1 MKKIH
6 FFKNK
11 KIYFLLFFFLL
22 FFIQSNLNAQQIYKI
37 EDILI
42 SGNKTISNKEILEF
56 LNLKI
61 GENYLA
67 EQLINLDDKISNWGY
82 FSSINLTIEE
92 NSQKLISDENSNI
105 VNSENRTKS
114 IIIKIEVTE
123 NLPVKV
129 ILIKNSNIYLSSFKS
144 KMKLKENKA
153 FNPKYLEKD
162 IEILSKYPYVS
173 RVISSIMEEQDSISI
188 EINLILQNQFSSEIV
203 LSKFLI
209 GSFNYFFGKSFIPF
223 YFSIFSFY
231 PYDSENY
238 YPIIGTSTG
247 FSFLPGFYFNI
258 NFISF
263 YSSLNNKFIESN
275 LLLGLTVNKYIS
287 KEKNFVFL
295 LNPCS
300 IFLSYN
306 IEKNIYEDLSFSSDS
321 FIKIKNNISI
331 FSKMSF
337 SYFFQQKEF
346 FFGNIPNNG
355 LNIDLIYN
363 KNYYT
368 FFYSSI
374 FNSFS
379 FRSEP
384 YQISE
389 ISDFVLSSSS
399 DIVFKIINTQILY
412 LGLIGSFDF
421 LFINKSNSIFKYC
434 YGLGI
439 VFSFSIKNI
448 LELPI
453 TIQYFWKKSFE
464 NGVFYFTFLSRRF
477 SF

>member
-1 MKKIH
+1 MKKTN

-11 KIYFLLFFFLL
+11 NIFFWLFFFLL

-61 GENYLA
+61 GESYLA
-67 EQLINLDDKISNWGY
+67 EKLINLDDKLSNWGY
-82 FSSINLTIEE
+82 FSSVNLTIEE

-114 IIIKIEVTE
+114 IIIKIEVAE
-123 NLPVKV
+123 NLPIKT

-173 RVISSIMEEQDSISI
+173 RVISSIIEEEDSISI
-188 EINLILQNQFSSEIV
+188 EINLMMQNQFSSEIV
-203 LSKFLI
+203 ISKFLI
-209 GSFNYFFGKSFIPF
+209 GSFNYFFGKLFIPF

-231 PYDSENY
+231 PFDSENY
-238 YPIIGTSTG
+238 YPIIGTSIG
-247 FSFLPGFYFNI
+247 FSFLPGFYINI
-258 NFISF
+258 NLSSS
-263 YSSLNNKFIESN
+263 YSSLNNKFLSSILSF
-275 LLLGLTVNKYIS
+275 GLTTNKYIS
-287 KEKNFVFL
+287 KEKNFTFL

-300 IFLSYN
+300 IFVSYN
-306 IEKNIYEDLSFSSDS
+306 IDENIYEDLSFSSDT
-321 FIKIKNNISI
+321 FIKINNNISI
-331 FSKMSF
+331 FSKISF
-337 SYFFQQKEF
+337 SYFFQPKEF

-389 ISDFVLSSSS
+389 ISDFVFSTSS
-399 DIVFKIINTQILY
+399 DFIIKIINTQILY

-434 YGLGI
+434 YGIGI
-439 VFSFSIKNI
+439 IFSFSIKSI
-448 LELPI
+448 LELPL
-453 TIQYFWKKSFE
+453 TIQYFWEKSFE
-464 NGVFYFTFLSRRF
+464 TGVFYFTFLSRRF